1 MDRKELEKAWDVSD
15 DPDLVKVNTVG
26 PINMWNRKTTVKL
39 KLSSEQID
47 FQDLNVV

>member
-15 DPDLVKVNTVG
+15 DPDLVKVNTMG

-39 KLSSEQID
+39 KLFTEQVN
-47 FQDLNVV
+47 FQPLNVV